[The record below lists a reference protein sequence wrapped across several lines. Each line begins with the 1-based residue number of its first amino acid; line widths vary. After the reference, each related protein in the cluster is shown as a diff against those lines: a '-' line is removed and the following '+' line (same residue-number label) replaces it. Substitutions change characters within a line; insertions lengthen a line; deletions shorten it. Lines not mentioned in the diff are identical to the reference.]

1 MPSRRTDAGTWP
13 TVASSSPCSALRLRD
28 ERPHRPAGES
38 PGLSDAETVSDAENP
53 HSNKLLRIQLH
64 FTMRHAR
71 RGRLFS
77 ALMCATAAGLAPAHV
92 ASSQQSRRAALGSL
106 TGLCAIAVA
115 PSPSAAKLDAA
126 SARSQLE
133 ASETAVDDLLQRFDA
148 ITAAE
153 GGDGVRR
160 VLGTVGVKSPLFRV
174 EIAAKLLARESE
186 EDPEAQRRTPPM
198 TAARGCR
205 SVCCWG
211 LGVENQNLC

>member
-1 MPSRRTDAGTWP
+1 MPKILTQKN
-13 TVASSSPCSALRLRD
+13 CST
-28 ERPHRPAGES
+28 S
-38 PGLSDAETVSDAENP
+38 
-53 HSNKLLRIQLH
+53 LH
-64 FTMRHAR
+64 HMRHAR
-71 RGRLFS
+71 RIRLFS

-186 EDPEAQRRTPPM
+186 EDPEAAFEAVEDLMAYISNADGEAYSSIFVPTGGGTTPGYWLGRSKKEVVKVRASLRRI
-198 TAARGCR
+198 
-205 SVCCWG
+205 
-211 LGVENQNLC
+211 LELK

>member
-1 MPSRRTDAGTWP
+1 MPKILTQKN
-13 TVASSSPCSALRLRD
+13 CS
-28 ERPHRPAGES
+28 
-38 PGLSDAETVSDAENP
+38 NF
-53 HSNKLLRIQLH
+53 H
-64 FTMRHAR
+64 FTTHMRHAR

-186 EDPEAQRRTPPM
+186 EDPEAAFEAVEDLMAYISNADGEAYSSIFVPTGGGTTPGYWLGRSKKEVVKVRASLRRI
-198 TAARGCR
+198 
-205 SVCCWG
+205 
-211 LGVENQNLC
+211 LELK

>member
-1 MPSRRTDAGTWP
+1 
-13 TVASSSPCSALRLRD
+13 
-28 ERPHRPAGES
+28 
-38 PGLSDAETVSDAENP
+38 
-53 HSNKLLRIQLH
+53 
-64 FTMRHAR
+64 MRHAR

-186 EDPEAQRRTPPM
+186 EDPEAAFEAVEDLMAYISNADGEAYSSIFVPTGGGTTPGYWLGRSKKEVVKVRASLRRI
-198 TAARGCR
+198 
-205 SVCCWG
+205 
-211 LGVENQNLC
+211 LELK